1 MRVMPALASSSADFT
16 AVLFGLSGCLVD
28 FGARALPVTLQRLFP
43 DAANQPCHLL
53 SPHAALSA
61 ALGREPH
68 SADLSALQRALQAS
82 ANDYAHVTP
91 GALHVLETLQQQG
104 VPCAWLDELP
114 ADASQQLARAL
125 PAWLVGTDTS
135 AARPWP
141 APDACWQSL
150 SALKVNNLD
159 GCVLISGEPRL
170 LQAGLNAGLWT
181 VGLAACGPLCGQAP
195 DDWQALPAPERDH
208 LRAQATLSL
217 YRLGVHSVIDQLADL
232 GPSLT
237 DLALRRQKGEKP

>member
-1 MRVMPALASSSADFT
+1 MPALASSSTDFT

-28 FGARALPVTLQRLFP
+28 FGARTLPVALQRLYP
-43 DAANQPCHLL
+43 EAANATCHQL
-53 SPHAALSA
+53 SPHEAFSA
-61 ALGREPH
+61 ALGREPQ
-68 SADLSALQRALQAS
+68 ATDVSALQQALQEC
-82 ANDYAHVTP
+82 ANEHTEATP

-114 ADASQQLARAL
+114 TDASNQLASAL
-125 PAWLVGTDTS
+125 PAWLPGTDTS

-181 VGLAACGPLCGQAP
+181 VGLAACGPLCGQAQA
-195 DDWQALPAPERDH
+195 DWQALPAAERDH
-208 LRAQATLSL
+208 LRAEATLSL

-232 GPSLT
+232 GPSLA
-237 DLALRRQKGEKP
+237 DLVQRRQKGEKP

>member
-1 MRVMPALASSSADFT
+1 MPALASSSADFT

-28 FGARALPVTLQRLFP
+28 FGARTLPVTLQRLCP
-43 DAANQPCHLL
+43 DAANQNYQHLT
-53 SPHAALSA
+53 PNEALKA
-61 ALGREPH
+61 ALGRDAETG
-68 SADLSALQRALQAS
+68 DFTALQLALQDC
-82 ANDYAHVTP
+82 ANEHTETTP
-91 GALHVLETLQQQG
+91 GALHVLETLQRQG

-114 ADASQQLARAL
+114 ADASNRLASAL
-125 PAWLVGTDTS
+125 PAWLPGIDTR

-150 SALKVNNLD
+150 SALKVNNLE

-181 VGLAACGPLCGQAP
+181 VGLAACGPLCGHAP
-195 DDWQALPAPERDH
+195 ADWQAMPATERDH
-208 LRAQATLSL
+208 LRAQATLAL

-232 GPSLT
+232 GPSLE
-237 DLALRRQKGEKP
+237 DLAHRRQKGEKP